1 MVATS
6 PERREAG
13 NENVAQC
20 LLFLHP
26 FLVHVTLE
34 LSYLFPRK
42 RRVIFQFS
50 EQTITLSHHLAL
62 ANFLCILL
70 WPFRFKRQSGASKNS
85 LVWAALYAM
94 NIARWPII
102 EISLVASCEKNV
114 FPTFR
119 HRAAPDAYSVN
130 AIFVASTQMSS
141 ANENETKHD
150 RTIDRHRNII
160 ERVLSRS
167 FDETW
172 RKKQFSF
179 GLGASLRHH
188 FPIPHVCGE
197 SIRRGDQSNKNARIR
212 FFAFFRLFFFFFSF
226 SATIEIRQTFSITQN
241 AFLYTHTLTRA
252 PNTHTH
258 ARSYS
263 QCPVHIVAHRRWCE
277 WVSALDA
284 GCMGARLCA
293 ARIRVI
299 VYVPQCRRLRRR
311 VSVCMRASEY
321 WTLNGES

>member
-1 MVATS
+1 
-6 PERREAG
+6 
-13 NENVAQC
+13 
-20 LLFLHP
+20 
-26 FLVHVTLE
+26 
-34 LSYLFPRK
+34 
-42 RRVIFQFS
+42 
-50 EQTITLSHHLAL
+50 
-62 ANFLCILL
+62 
-70 WPFRFKRQSGASKNS
+70 
-85 LVWAALYAM
+85 M

-172 RKKQFSF
+172 KKKQFSF

-258 ARSYS
+258 ARSNS

-277 WVSALDA
+277 WVSEWVLSMLGVWERVYAPHVFASLYMCLNVVVFVA
-284 GCMGARLCA
+284 VCLC
-293 ARIRVI
+293 
-299 VYVPQCRRLRRR
+299 
-311 VSVCMRASEY
+311 VCERASIEH
-321 WTLNGES
+321 WTAKASSTISDVLR